1 MSFIYDGV
9 TPNTFTLMNRD
20 RLQELFKLHLEN
32 RLPENEREEFYNYI
46 YKMPDSERESL
57 IAEFIDKLPVDNKL
71 SKADSDLIFRRILK
85 VVNRRRHS
93 LIRYSLTAAAS
104 ILLMVSGYYL
114 ADKYFEPGLSN
125 NKLLSDLSP
134 GGEKAVL
141 QLADGSVVR
150 LDNSKDST
158 LLEKDGSLTIKVQD
172 NKLLYKNETKERDIK
187 YNLLSTPRCG
197 EFQMELPD
205 GTNVKLNAESS
216 IRFPDKFSSKER
228 RVMITGEVY
237 FEVSKTAGNIPFIV
251 ECGDKAKIE
260 VLGTHFNVNSYDNE
274 ESIKT
279 TLVEGSVKVS
289 SSITNNS
296 VIITPGQQAAIKN
309 DGSLS
314 VKEVDVD
321 EAIAWRNGRF
331 IFDKADIKT
340 IMRQLERWYN
350 VSVDYKGEFTQYFGG
365 AISRKVNI
373 SKIFE
378 LFENTGDIKFELKDS
393 LVTIYEK

>member
-1 MSFIYDGV
+1 
-9 TPNTFTLMNRD
+9 MNRD
-20 RLQELFKLHLEN
+20 RLLELFKLHLEN
-32 RLPENEREEFYNYI
+32 RLPENEKEEFYNYI

-57 IAEFIDKLPVDNKL
+57 IAEFIEKLPIDHKL
-71 SKADSDLIFRRILK
+71 SKADSDLVFRRILK
-85 VVNRRRHS
+85 VVKRRRHL
-93 LIRYSLTAAAS
+93 LIRYSITAAAS
-104 ILLMVSGYYL
+104 ILLLVSGYYF
-114 ADKYFEPGLSN
+114 ADKYFDFRFSE
-125 NKLLSDLSP
+125 NKLLSDISP

-228 RVMITGEVY
+228 RVMITGEVF

-251 ECGDKAKIE
+251 ECGDKVRIE
-260 VLGTHFNVNSYDNE
+260 VLGTHFNVNSYENE

-289 SSITNNS
+289 SSVTNSS
-296 VIITPGQQAAIKN
+296 VIITPGQQAAIRN
-309 DGSLS
+309 DGSLT
-314 VKEVDVD
+314 VEEVDVD

-331 IFDKADIKT
+331 IFEKADIKT

-350 VSVDYKGEFTQYFGG
+350 VSVDYKGEFPQYFGG

-378 LFENTGDIKFELKDS
+378 LFENTGNIKFELKDS
-393 LVTIYEK
+393 LVTIYDK